1 MQVTDIKS
9 LDLNLLKGFDAL
21 YRERSVTRAAELL
34 CLTQPAVSGML
45 LRLRNN
51 FGDPLF
57 VRAQRGVIPTP
68 RAIELAP
75 QISQVLNAIDTL
87 LRPTDVDP
95 AEARFSLTLA
105 ATDYALHVVVT
116 PFLAALR
123 QQAPGISVAVLPVDD
138 ARINSRMED
147 GELDFALLTPES
159 TYPDLHAQHLFEEE
173 YVCAMRK
180 DHPALQA
187 GPLTL
192 DRFCQLEHAI
202 VSLDGG
208 GFSGPTDAALA
219 LIGRQRKVALSV
231 PSFLSLIRILQ
242 CSDLVAQVPR
252 RLVSITEGLVVQ
264 APPLTVKGFSKL
276 LAWHE
281 RTHADPRYIWVRSL
295 LIATCRSTN

>member
-1 MQVTDIKS
+1 VTDIKS

-21 YRERSVTRAAELL
+21 YHERSVTRAAKQL

-57 VRAQRGVIPTP
+57 VRTQRGVIPTP

-75 QISQVLNAIDTL
+75 QIKQVLNSIETL
-87 LRPTDVDP
+87 IRPTEFNP
-95 AEARFSLTLA
+95 AQAQYSLTLA

-123 QQAPGISVAVLPVDD
+123 QQAPGVSVAVLTVDD
-138 ARINSRMED
+138 ARINRRMEN

-159 TYPDLHAQHLFEEE
+159 TYPELHAQQLFNEE

-180 DHPALQA
+180 DHPALQE
-187 GPLTL
+187 GPLTI

-202 VSLDGG
+202 VSLEGG
-208 GFSGPTDAALA
+208 GFSGPTDEALA
-219 LIGRQRKVALSV
+219 AIGRQRKVALSV

-242 CSDLVAQVPR
+242 CSDLIALVPK
-252 RLVSITEGLVVQ
+252 RLISLADGLVVQ
-264 APPLTVKGFSKL
+264 APPLAVKGFTKL

-295 LIATCRSTN
+295 LIATCRDAA

>member
-1 MQVTDIKS
+1 VTDIKS

-21 YRERSVTRAAELL
+21 YKERSVTRAAELL

-45 LRLRNN
+45 QRLRNN

-75 QISQVLNAIDTL
+75 QVSQVLNSIETL
-87 LRPTDVDP
+87 LRPTEFDP
-95 AEARFSLTLA
+95 ALAQFSLTLA

-123 QQAPGISVAVLPVDD
+123 QQAPGIAVAVLSVDD
-138 ARINSRMED
+138 ARINHKMEN

-159 TYPDLHAQHLFEEE
+159 TYPELHAQQLFYEE

-180 DHPALQA
+180 DHPAAQEGA
-187 GPLTL
+187 LTL
-192 DRFCQLEHAI
+192 ERFCQLEHAI

-208 GFSGPTDAALA
+208 GFSGATDKALA
-219 LIGRQRKVALSV
+219 AIGRQRKVALSV

-242 CSDLVAQVPR
+242 CSDLVALVPK
-252 RLVSITEGLVVQ
+252 RLVSLTDGLVVQ
-264 APPLTVKGFSKL
+264 APPLAVKGFTKL

-295 LIATCRSTN
+295 LVASCRDSA

>member
-1 MQVTDIKS
+1 VTDIKS

-21 YRERSVTRAAELL
+21 YNERSVTRAAEQL

-51 FGDPLF
+51 FGDRLF

-75 QISQVLNAIDTL
+75 QIKQVLNSIETL
-87 LRPTDVDP
+87 LRPTEFDP
-95 AEARFSLTLA
+95 ALAHFSLTLA
-105 ATDYALHVVVT
+105 ATDYALQVVVT

-123 QQAPGISVAVLPVDD
+123 QQAPGISVAVLTVDD
-138 ARINSRMED
+138 TSINTRMEN

-159 TYPDLHAQHLFEEE
+159 TNPDLHAHHLFNEE
-173 YVCAMRK
+173 YVFAIRE
-180 DHPALQA
+180 DHPVLQE

-192 DRFCQLEHAI
+192 ERFCQLEHAI

-208 GFSGPTDAALA
+208 GFSGATDQALA
-219 LIGRQRKVALSV
+219 AIGHKRKVALSV

-242 CSDLVAQVPR
+242 CSDLVALVPK
-252 RLVSITEGLVVQ
+252 RLISPADGLVVQ
-264 APPLTVKGFSKL
+264 PPPLTVKGFTKL

-295 LIATCRSTN
+295 LIATCQNAT

>member
-1 MQVTDIKS
+1 MTDIKS

-21 YRERSVTRAAELL
+21 YHERSVTRAAKQL

-57 VRAQRGVIPTP
+57 VRTQRGVIPTP

-75 QISQVLNAIDTL
+75 QIKQVLNSIETL
-87 LRPTDVDP
+87 IRPTEFNP
-95 AEARFSLTLA
+95 AQAQYSLTLA

-123 QQAPGISVAVLPVDD
+123 QQAPGVSVAVLTVDD
-138 ARINSRMED
+138 ARINRRMEN

-159 TYPDLHAQHLFEEE
+159 TYPELHAQQLFNEE

-180 DHPALQA
+180 DHPALQE
-187 GPLTL
+187 GPLTI

-202 VSLDGG
+202 VSLEGG
-208 GFSGPTDAALA
+208 GFSGPTDEALA
-219 LIGRQRKVALSV
+219 AIGRQRKVALSV

-242 CSDLVAQVPR
+242 CSDLIALVPK
-252 RLVSITEGLVVQ
+252 RLISLADGLVVQ
-264 APPLTVKGFSKL
+264 APPLAVKGFTKL

-295 LIATCRSTN
+295 LIATCRDAA